1 MKPTRFLIMPDTA
14 KTGVPPINAVVYDI
28 PLTENSVTGTQ
39 AMETLAILG
48 QREGSDPT
56 FGTLKPSGSIGSP
69 VTGDFAPFIM
79 ATVFG
84 KALTTAPATTDVW
97 ATATLYDYGDIINH
111 TDGLHSLICVVAGTS
126 GATEPSLA
134 AYPLAFDGRGVE
146 LTDGTVKWS
155 IQPKKIKTTYKTG
168 DCIPPFTIE
177 VERGDGCVGGTSI
190 YEKFVAL
197 RTGQLDMTFAGGDL
211 TILKVSLPV
220 EGEEVKGTVLD
231 AAYTSISTVAGVTVR
246 ELLLNSFSKDQCT
259 MIVDGSASTALN
271 LTDFGITINNNL
283 NSADLIGGNK
293 SYVSI
298 GSLEA
303 KGSASGFI
311 ANGNVLAFMQKL
323 ANHGALRVEILIHN
337 KNTGDSINIVVPKNI
352 GSYPKIED
360 TTASDSK
367 FMAEIAA
374 SKGGTENTTFYV
386 EVVSS
391 VEYAF

>member
-1 MKPTRFLIMPDTA
+1 
-14 KTGVPPINAVVYDI
+14 
-28 PLTENSVTGTQ
+28 
-39 AMETLAILG
+39 
-48 QREGSDPT
+48 
-56 FGTLKPSGSIGSP
+56 
-69 VTGDFAPFIM
+69 
-79 ATVFG
+79 
-84 KALTTAPATTDVW
+84 
-97 ATATLYDYGDIINH
+97 
-111 TDGLHSLICVVAGTS
+111 
-126 GATEPSLA
+126 
-134 AYPLAFDGRGVE
+134 
-146 LTDGTVKWS
+146 
-155 IQPKKIKTTYKTG
+155 
-168 DCIPPFTIE
+168 
-177 VERGDGCVGGTSI
+177 
-190 YEKFVAL
+190 
-197 RTGQLDMTFAGGDL
+197 
-211 TILKVSLPV
+211 
-220 EGEEVKGTVLD
+220 
-231 AAYTSISTVAGVTVR
+231 
-246 ELLLNSFSKDQCT
+246 